1 MATPATPV
9 TPAAQK
15 AAQPTPTGKWRHP
28 QFDEI
33 TRRQYTTNFDDRN
46 VRQIIWNGGFLIGSF
61 LLKPATLKWS
71 LLRVLTSPLFGL
83 TKYSSYTWWLVTAI
97 RLLFLLNIGI
107 ALLPLFRR
115 YRKDDITDIPLTPSQ
130 RQAMGLDPN
139 ASPTPHSPG
148 SAYASPNFITPP
160 RYQKS
165 TPRSSLSNQGERR
178 AGDSPLSGSQRGL
191 GKSTSNSPFS
201 PSSGSP
207 LFQRAVGSS
216 SRRMS
221 YDRHSP
227 LSNSLFGE
235 SSSSN
240 TPGTPTPATGR
251 ASVGLNNK
259 WLYEKG
265 RPSPRSSF
273 YAL

>member
-1 MATPATPV
+1 MAIPATPV

-15 AAQPTPTGKWRHP
+15 TFEPTPTGKWRHP

-33 TRRQYTTNFDDRN
+33 TRRQYATNFDDRN

-61 LLKPATLKWS
+61 LLKQVTVKWS
-71 LLRVLTSPLFGL
+71 PLRVLTSPLFGL
-83 TKYSSYTWWLVTAI
+83 AKSFPSSVWWLTTAI
-97 RLLFLLNIGI
+97 RLLLLLNIVI

-115 YRKDDITDIPLTPSQ
+115 YLKDDITDIPLTPSQ
-130 RQAMGLDPN
+130 RQAMGLNPN
-139 ASPTPHSPG
+139 ASPTPTTPG
-148 SAYASPNFITPP
+148 SGNYVTPP

-165 TPRSSLSNQGERR
+165 TPRSSLSNQGDRT
-178 AGDSPLSGSQRGL
+178 ASGSPLSGSQRGNL
-191 GKSTSNSPFS
+191 GKSSSNSPFS

-207 LFQRAVGSS
+207 LFQRAVSSS

-221 YDRHSP
+221 FDRQSP

-240 TPGTPTPATGR
+240 TPSTPTPSTGR